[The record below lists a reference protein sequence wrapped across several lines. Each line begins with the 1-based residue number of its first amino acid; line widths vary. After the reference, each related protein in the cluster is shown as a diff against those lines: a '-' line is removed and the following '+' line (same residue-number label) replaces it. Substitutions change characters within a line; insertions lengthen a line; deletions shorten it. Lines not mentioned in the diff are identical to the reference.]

1 MCSPRDPPSTP
12 RNSSY
17 RNSHGRP
24 HGPGTGPS
32 PAARRSRKKHW
43 NHPKLSREGTGGP
56 TNAGSD
62 QGRHSALC
70 GDGPGTA
77 GRGLAWVGVE
87 KAASRHLRMLR
98 GPDGKKARRAAE
110 SSRSR
115 GPESR
120 VDFTLKAVCS
130 QEWACLCVCIF
141 TGEKKN
147 GRVNRF
153 CRIHVSA

>member
-43 NHPKLSREGTGGP
+43 NHPKLSPEGTGGP

-70 GDGPGTA
+70 GDGQKGPGA
-77 GRGLAWVGVE
+77 GRSGKGHFSTPADAQRTGWEESPPGRGEQPLPGAGKQGGLHSQGCLLARVGV
-87 KAASRHLRMLR
+87 SVCVYFYW
-98 GPDGKKARRAAE
+98 GK
-110 SSRSR
+110 
-115 GPESR
+115 
-120 VDFTLKAVCS
+120 
-130 QEWACLCVCIF
+130 
-141 TGEKKN
+141 KKN